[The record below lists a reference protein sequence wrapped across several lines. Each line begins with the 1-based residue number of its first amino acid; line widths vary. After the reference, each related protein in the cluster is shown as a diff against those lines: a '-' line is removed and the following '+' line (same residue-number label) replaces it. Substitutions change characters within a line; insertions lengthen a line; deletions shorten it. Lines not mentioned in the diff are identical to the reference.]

1 MIKSKLRI
9 IIPVIAAIILIVVV
23 TVLFIKTD
31 VDTSTLVAE
40 PLIAE
45 DPYAGLNAEI
55 SSDNNGIVT
64 LKFSEDKSLYVKYST
79 DYSAY
84 GIYEDLH
91 ENPIKIIYDIE
102 YPGEYEEVRAL
113 HRYLLDYQDSLNP
126 EQEETTT
133 SANIELVPDAE
144 GNFNV
149 VVE

>member
-1 MIKSKLRI
+1 MIKSKLHI

-23 TVLFIKTD
+23 TVLFVKTD

-133 SANIELVPDAE
+133 STNIELVPDAE

>member
-84 GIYEDLH
+84 GIYEDIH